1 MRKFTTRFIGFC
13 LILVPKLA
21 WSLVFAAADDQG
33 RRFFLDPDGMHRK
46 GYIVYIWAVQRNPQP
61 DASGVWVV
69 RSQREFDC
77 RLRRTR
83 TMWLTSYADLEEAGS
98 PKQSGAVSNP
108 EWVSVDPDAVMT
120 SLLDQACKMIMQK

>member
-1 MRKFTTRFIGFC
+1 
-13 LILVPKLA
+13 
-21 WSLVFAAADDQG
+21 
-33 RRFFLDPDGMHRK
+33 MHRK
-46 GYIVYIWAVQRNPQP
+46 GYIVYMWSVQRNTQP

-77 RLRRTR
+77 RLRRAR

-98 PKQSGAVSNP
+98 PKQSGAFSNP